1 RVADLRKRLDV
12 LRRAGLLEPIGRELR
27 ERIDEIDGVHWRKAP
42 VDLDEH
48 SNMRADSIAN
58 RTCDLDG
65 APYVILRDV
74 SPTGAGN
81 GIEFQRGES
90 ALEHCFSAAGIVL
103 RQLHLVAPAVRVDAD
118 ARTAGTPEKIV
129 DWLLRD
135 LSGDVPQRLL
145 NARHGTIE
153 LQRAPSLR
161 VVIKRNLRHVADV
174 ERVAANKIT
183 AEFFDLRGDCTVP
196 GVLGVG
202 LAPSADP
209 PIRLEPP
216 ETKLR

>member
-1 RVADLRKRLDV
+1 M
-12 LRRAGLLEPIGRELR
+12 G
-27 ERIDEIDGVHWRKAP
+27 
-42 VDLDEH
+42 
-48 SNMRADSIAN
+48 SNFNAVN
-58 RTCDLDG
+58 
-65 APYVILRDV
+65 
-74 SPTGAGN
+74 
-81 GIEFQRGES
+81 
-90 ALEHCFSAAGIVL
+90 HCFSAAGIVL

-196 GVLGVG
+196 VVLAVG
-202 LAPSADP
+202 LAPSDDATIGLDPHENEVLTPTGIDRKTFDAGDFHCAPRYIRTPLKCGITAEDWGSEIRTADH
-209 PIRLEPP
+209 L
-216 ETKLR
+216 